1 MSVAAMI
8 ARQVDDKRRITLPD
22 ECPPGSAVDLQQ
34 VDAETWIMKLHK
46 PRADYK
52 VVLIP
57 AVDKLPDDPAWEKKE
72 ATLAAHLVKNL
83 PPIE

>member
-1 MSVAAMI
+1 MSALAI
-8 ARQVDDKRRITLPD
+8 LARQVDDKRRITMPD

-34 VDAETWIMKLHK
+34 VDAETWIVKLHK
-46 PRADYK
+46 PRTDFK

-57 AVDKLPDDPAWEKKE
+57 AIDKLPDDPAWEKKE
-72 ATLAAHLVKNL
+72 ASLAAHLANNM